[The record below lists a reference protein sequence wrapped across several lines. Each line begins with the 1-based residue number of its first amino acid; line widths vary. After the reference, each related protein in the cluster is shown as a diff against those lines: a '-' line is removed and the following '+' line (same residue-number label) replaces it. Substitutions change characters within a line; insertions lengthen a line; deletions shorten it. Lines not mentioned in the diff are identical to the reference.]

1 MNAQALPASLP
12 TTPTDRDPVMSK
24 IERAHVEIMKNK
36 YTAQYCGAIFLGKS
50 RIEDDA
56 KKCRTAYT
64 DGRDKVY
71 GRDFVEKLSMAETI
85 GLVLHENLHV
95 MLLHVARFN
104 NKTNG
109 TNYDMR
115 LMNAACDYVINAII
129 KHIEEQTKGWC
140 KLPEMGLYNPKF
152 KGWAAIEVYHFLSK
166 GRDKGKL
173 LPVQLNPDGTVTIG
187 GETYEVETLDDH
199 DAMTGE
205 DIPGL
210 TPEQVTQLEND
221 VTDAITQGKIIA
233 GKMGVK
239 TARAIGEA
247 IAPKVDWKRELDEF
261 VAEASNG
268 RSEFTWRRVNRKR
281 MSMDDSI
288 LPGLQDVTMGE
299 LVVAIDTSGSI
310 GQKQL
315 SVVAA
320 HLADICE
327 QRQPSLVRVLWWD
340 TEVHGEQTF
349 TAQDYKNIRTL
360 LKPQG
365 GGGTRVGCVAEF
377 IEKQGINAQAVI
389 VFTDGYVE
397 NKPKWDID
405 TPTLWLIDGD
415 DSFKP
420 PNDGRKVTYNEEAA

>member
-1 MNAQALPASLP
+1 MNAQALPV
-12 TTPTDRDPVMSK
+12 TPVDRDPVMSK

-36 YTAQYCGAIFLGKS
+36 YTAQYCGAIFLGTS

-56 KKCRTAYT
+56 TKCRTAYT
-64 DGRDKVY
+64 DGRNKVY
-71 GRDFVEKLSMAETI
+71 GRDFVEKLSMPETI

-104 NKTNG
+104 KKNIANF
-109 TNYDMR
+109 NMR

-129 KHIEEQTKGWC
+129 KHIEAQTNGWC
-140 KLPEMGLYNPKF
+140 KLPEKGLYHPKF

-173 LPVQLNPDGTVTIG
+173 SPVTVNPDGTVTID
-187 GETYEVETLDDH
+187 GETYDVETIDDH
-199 DAMTGE
+199 DAMTG
-205 DIPGL
+205 DASPDL
-210 TPEQVTQLEND
+210 TDAEAAKLEEEI
-221 VTDAITQGKIIA
+221 TDAIAQGKIIA

-239 TARAIGEA
+239 VARVIGEA

-310 GQKQL
+310 GQRQL

-349 TAQDYKNIRTL
+349 TVAEYKNIRTL

-377 IEKQGINAQAVI
+377 IAKQDINAQAVI

-415 DSFKP
+415 DSFTP
-420 PNDGRKVTYNEEAA
+420 PKDGRKVTFSEEVA